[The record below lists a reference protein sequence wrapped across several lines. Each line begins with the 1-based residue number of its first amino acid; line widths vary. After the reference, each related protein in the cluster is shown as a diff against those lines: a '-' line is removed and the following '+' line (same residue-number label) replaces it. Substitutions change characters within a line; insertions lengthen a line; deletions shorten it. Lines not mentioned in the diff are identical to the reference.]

1 MPSSASPAAEF
12 STPSIVPPVGV
23 ALVSRAALQNVA
35 QPGVEL
41 RLSPQVELRLA
52 TFRSSFFAVLSLFAL
67 FRGPLPFCCI
77 LPPPLC
83 CVFVAVHFL
92 ACRKPLCCTRFL
104 HFACCRSR
112 AAIFSAG
119 LSLSAVPF
127 SLSLSLSSLAPPM
140 ASGAP
145 ILTPPSVLTRTTR
158 LSS

>member
-41 RLSPQVELRLA
+41 RLSPQV
-52 TFRSSFFAVLSLFAL
+52 LSCAL
-67 FRGPLPFCCI
+67 PLSDLPFS
-77 LPPPLC
+77 LC
-83 CVFVAVHFL
+83 CLYLRCFVVPFPFVVSFRPPFAAFL
-92 ACRKPLCCTRFL
+92 LRCIF
-104 HFACCRSR
+104 SR
-112 AAIFSAG
+112 AASLFVARAFCISRAAG
-119 LSLSAVPF
+119 LVPPYSLRVSPSPLFLSLSPLVT
-127 SLSLSLSSLAPPM
+127 PM